1 MESSSITSQFDV
13 ASLVRRRFEVVP
25 RGFAQREVLELIDEL
40 ARVIV
45 ELQQRDQRHHEAIA
59 AFTARMS
66 SMIDDA
72 VIDAMSTARHRE
84 VRR

>member
-1 MESSSITSQFDV
+1 MEAPFTTSQLDV
-13 ASLVRRRFEVVP
+13 AVLARRRFEVVP

-45 ELQQRDQRHHEAIA
+45 ELQQRDQRHHEAIE

-66 SMIDDA
+66 AMIDEA
-72 VIDAMSTARHRE
+72 IIDAPAATQHRGFQ
-84 VRR
+84 R